1 MLVEGLALAG
11 EPDWGLGVAGAFT
24 LRETVD
30 PVLRTVEMLGFNVA
44 GLVEI
49 ELPSRAV
56 LVD

>member
-11 EPDWGLGVAGAFT
+11 EPDWGLGVAGVFT